1 MNSMPS
7 TLARIMRLTAL
18 QPPPPTPMT
27 LIFAGDSSSLKL
39 IRIALSFAVICF
51 PRSPIESAGKPVL
64 LCEAGLRGKFFAE
77 MRRLRSFVRLRR
89 TQDDNRFAGRQL
101 SPAISRTGL
110 KPGTTLGKP
119 TAPVRRPA
127 TTKTRTKHGSKARH
141 CKSDNGPPR
150 KAATT
155 KTRTKHGSKARHCKS
170 DNGPPRKAAPTKTG
184 TKHGSKAR
192 HCKSDN
198 GPPRKAAATKTRQEH
213 RS

>member
-1 MNSMPS
+1 
-7 TLARIMRLTAL
+7 
-18 QPPPPTPMT
+18 MT
-27 LIFAGDSSSLKL
+27 T
-39 IRIALSFAVICF
+39 
-51 PRSPIESAGKPVL
+51 VL
-64 LCEAGLRGKFFAE
+64 LGGDF
-77 MRRLRSFVRLRR
+77 
-89 TQDDNRFAGRQL
+89 

-170 DNGPPRKAAPTKTG
+170 DNGPPRKAA
-184 TKHGSKAR
+184 
-192 HCKSDN
+192 
-198 GPPRKAAATKTRQEH
+198 ATKTRQEH
-213 RS
+213 RSKDRPLQKHGGVKPAVVAKATQTEVCATGATTKTRSHEWLRHQNQEGHRQDASRKNC